1 MTWCSTSV
9 ANTLVPNTPAES
21 VLAALQ
27 QRGETLGCAESV
39 TGGLIAA
46 RLTDI
51 PGSSAVFLGGVVS
64 YATSV
69 KRALLGV
76 EVASVVAG
84 DAAIE
89 MAVGVRAL
97 LSCDWAIST
106 TGVAGPERQE
116 GMPVG
121 TVYVAVAGPRGAR
134 FSALRL
140 AGSRAEIRDQ
150 ACDAALRELL
160 RELG

>member
-1 MTWCSTSV
+1 MPS
-9 ANTLVPNTPAES
+9 TPAES

-27 QRGETLGCAESV
+27 KRGETLGCAESV

-46 RLTDI
+46 RLTDV
-51 PGSSAVFLGGVVS
+51 PGASAVFVGGVVS

-76 EVASVVAG
+76 EVSQVVAG

-89 MAVGVRAL
+89 MAEGARAA

-121 TVYVAVAGPRGAR
+121 TVYVGVAGPRGAR
-134 FSALRL
+134 FAELRL
-140 AGSRAEIRDQ
+140 AGSRTEIREQ
-150 ACDAALRELL
+150 ACAAALDELRRELS
-160 RELG
+160 